1 MTGKATSEAS
11 VSTPEET
18 APEPAKVPTT
28 EPSGEVAASEST
40 GQEQAPEPQKPQAQD
55 PAAPAASAMPAA
67 TKPEPP
73 SEGDE
78 KWGKVEKG
86 GGYAGRG
93 SSTHLGFPPPPDVPS
108 APLRL
113 TLEDVSHSS
122 LTVSWEPPE
131 KLGKLGLQGYVL
143 EFCREGGEPR
153 AEFCFHPAEWGWGG
167 AAGRSTVPAMSH
179 SRTSRTYKGR
189 RSEQWS

>member
-18 APEPAKVPTT
+18 APGPAKVPTT

-40 GQEQAPEPQKPQAQD
+40 RQEQAPEPQKPQAQD
-55 PAAPAASAMPAA
+55 PAAPATSAVPAT

-73 SEGDE
+73 SEGDRRE
-78 KWGKVEKG
+78 VGKG
-86 GGYAGRG
+86 GEGRQVCREG
-93 SSTHLGFPPPPDVPS
+93 LFHSPWLPPPDVPS

-143 EFCREGGEPR
+143 ELCREGGEHR
-153 AEFCFHPAEWGWGG
+153 AEPCFHPAEWGRAGQQGG
-167 AAGRSTVPAMSH
+167 ARSL
-179 SRTSRTYKGR
+179 
-189 RSEQWS
+189 Q